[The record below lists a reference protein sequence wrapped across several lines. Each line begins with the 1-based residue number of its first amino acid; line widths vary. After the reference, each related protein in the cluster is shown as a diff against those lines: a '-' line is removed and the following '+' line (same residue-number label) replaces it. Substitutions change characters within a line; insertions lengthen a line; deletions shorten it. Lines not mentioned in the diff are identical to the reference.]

1 MYQMVLKKIARDEA
15 KEGPRRGPG
24 SCERDA
30 AELAAHIGGSV
41 LPTVLRFVPQLR
53 ELNEYGSLCE
63 NSRLMARGVR
73 RHWDVTSAPYRINIC
88 SVRGRMRGI
97 A

>member
-1 MYQMVLKKIARDEA
+1 MYQTVLKKIARDEA

-41 LPTVLRFVPQLR
+41 LPTFLRFVPQLR

-73 RHWDVTSAPYRINIC
+73 RH
-88 SVRGRMRGI
+88 
-97 A
+97 